1 MEAAIHSIRSELEE
15 TAKHWLED
23 VLSYVSQ
30 KTQGLSKELT
40 EKNDEMLVDLKAV
53 NTSLDTR
60 NRASKKT

>member
-1 MEAAIHSIRSELEE
+1 
-15 TAKHWLED
+15 LED